1 MDRPCPH
8 GHFELA
14 PTRDLSKALDRGQ
27 RRCEAAGGR
36 WTAPRHRTY
45 ELLLAAPG
53 AVKAY
58 DLIRRFGPNARAAKP
73 PTGYRSLDLLMALG
87 LVH

>member
-8 GHFELA
+8 RHLGLD
-14 PTRDLSKALDRGQ
+14 PTLDLSKALDRGQ
-27 RRCEAAGGR
+27 RRCEAAGER